1 MREAIGAGGDDEEA
15 LGRPPAVVA
24 GDMPASPRP
33 APRGRRDHARP
44 VRRSAVRAADLRSAD
59 GRRRG
64 RARLVWGTAAV
75 VAIAALLGGFVF
87 GVFDIGSG
95 GDARAAG
102 AAAPAAS
109 PDPVTEPSAAGP
121 GRTAEPAAPSDAP
134 AALEG
139 VASTPAATP
148 RYLRAQ
154 PGPDGLPVVPGP
166 GSVAADPTTLTGYV
180 WPLRV
185 GRVTQPYGPSPYGTW
200 VVGGELFHDGIDIAS
215 YCGDHVRAAHDGI
228 VLAAGRRYDDEMGWL
243 GDLAAYKARNDEK
256 KLWYSLPI
264 TIVIDDGNGY
274 RSIYA
279 HLNDITVKAG
289 DEVKAGDF
297 IGWEGNS
304 GNASGCHLHYGL
316 FSPDETTTFAL
327 QGRIAKKMKLPAT
340 EVARVDP
347 ARALPAMPKGIEPA
361 EPDATPTL
369 DPSEDGGG
377 TPTAEASPGDG
388 SASSVAPA
396 PTARPGATSTP

>member
-1 MREAIGAGGDDEEA
+1 VREDGSSGDDREAP
-15 LGRPPAVVA
+15 GRPPLAFPGGPRD
-24 GDMPASPRP
+24 GDPLDDRR

-44 VRRSAVRAADLRSAD
+44 IRRSAVRAADLRSTD

-64 RARLVWGTAAV
+64 RARLAWGAAACVAV
-75 VAIAALLGGFVF
+75 VALLGAFMA

-102 AAAPAAS
+102 AAGAIPS
-109 PDPVTEPSAAGP
+109 SEPVD
-121 GRTAEPAAPSDAP
+121 EPAAASEAPAPAPSDV
-134 AALEG
+134 ESSIDG
-139 VASTPAATP
+139 VAPTAPTTP
-148 RYLRAQ
+148 RHLRAQ

-166 GSVAADPTTLTGYV
+166 GSTAADPTTLTGYV

-185 GRVTQPYGPSPYGTW
+185 GRVTQPYGPSPFGTW

-215 YCGDHVRAAHDGI
+215 YCGDRVRAAHDGV
-228 VLAAGRRYDDEMGWL
+228 VLAAGRRYDDQLGWI

-264 TIVIDDGNGY
+264 TIVVDDGNGY

-279 HLNDITVKAG
+279 HLNDIVVKTG
-289 DEVKAGDF
+289 DEVKAGQF

-316 FSPDETTTFAL
+316 FSPDETATFAT
-327 QGRIAKKMKLPAT
+327 QGQIAKKMKLPAFET
-340 EVARVDP
+340 ARVDP
-347 ARALPAMPKGIEPA
+347 TRALPPMPRGIEPA
-361 EPDATPTL
+361 EPDATPTIAPGSSSGP
-369 DPSEDGGG
+369 PS
-377 TPTAEASPGDG
+377 ASPM
-388 SASSVAPA
+388 P
-396 PTARPGATSTP
+396 